1 MKLTIKEYMNK
12 YGIKS
17 KQTVYNK
24 IKSGEIKKVKEGT
37 RIFIVVKEEKPGID
51 QEINSELQDLLK
63 EIKQDREQKDSYISE
78 LKAQIKD
85 LKTDKEN
92 LNDRLR
98 EANIL
103 NLNNVEAIK
112 SLTKTLE
119 SKNEAIKQLEE
130 KPKGPSWLSKIFKG
144 NTETKE

>member
-1 MKLTIKEYMNK
+1 MIMKLTISEYMKK

-37 RIFIVVKEEKPGID
+37 RIFIVVKEKGEPD
-51 QEINSELQDLLK
+51 QEANQNIQKLLK
-63 EIKQDREQKDSYISE
+63 EIQTDREKTEAYIKE
-78 LKAQIKD
+78 LKEQIKD
-85 LKTDKEN
+85 LKTDKDN
-92 LNDRLR
+92 LNERLR

-119 SKNEAIKQLEE
+119 LKNEAAKELTQS
-130 KPKGPSWLSKIFKG
+130 KRSWISKIFKG
-144 NTETKE
+144 NDENES

>member
-1 MKLTIKEYMNK
+1 MIMKLTISEYMKK

-37 RIFIVVKEEKPGID
+37 RIFIVVKEKGEPD
-51 QEINSELQDLLK
+51 QEANPNIQEILK
-63 EIKQDREQKDSYISE
+63 EIQTDREKTEGYIKE
-78 LKAQIKD
+78 LKEQIKD
-85 LKTDKEN
+85 LKADKDN
-92 LNDRLR
+92 LNERLR

-119 SKNEAIKQLEE
+119 LKNETAKELTQS
-130 KPKGPSWLSKIFKG
+130 KRSWISKIFKG
-144 NTETKE
+144 NDENES

>member
-1 MKLTIKEYMNK
+1 MKLTISEYMKK

-37 RIFIVVKEEKPGID
+37 RIFIVVKEKGEPD
-51 QEINSELQDLLK
+51 QEANQNIQELLK
-63 EIKQDREQKDSYISE
+63 EIQTDREKTEAYVKE
-78 LKAQIKD
+78 LKEQIKD
-85 LKTDKEN
+85 LKTDKDN
-92 LNDRLR
+92 LNERLR

-119 SKNEAIKQLEE
+119 LKNETANCLFDTIYYL
-130 KPKGPSWLSKIFKG
+130 
-144 NTETKE
+144 

>member
-24 IKSGEIKKVKEGT
+24 IKAGEIKKVKEGT

-51 QEINSELQDLLK
+51 QEINSELQELLK
-63 EIKQDREQKDSYISE
+63 EIKQDREQSEAYIKE
-78 LKAQIKD
+78 LKEQIKD
-85 LKTDKEN
+85 LKADKDN
-92 LNDRLR
+92 LNERLR

-119 SKNEAIKQLEE
+119 LKNEATKEVIRSKR
-130 KPKGPSWLSKIFKG
+130 SWISKIFKG
-144 NTETKE
+144 NNETEE

>member
-1 MKLTIKEYMNK
+1 MKLTIKEYMEK
-12 YGIKS
+12 YGVKS

-37 RIFIVVKEEKPGID
+37 RIFILVKDNKQNID
-51 QEINSELQDLLK
+51 QETNSDIQELLK
-63 EIKQDREQKDSYISE
+63 GIKRDKEQSEAYIKE
-78 LKAQIKD
+78 LKEQIKD
-85 LKTDKEN
+85 LKADKDN
-92 LNDRLR
+92 LNERLR

-119 SKNEAIKQLEE
+119 LKNEATKEVIRSKR
-130 KPKGPSWLSKIFKG
+130 SWISKIFKG
-144 NTETKE
+144 NNETEE

>member
-24 IKSGEIKKVKEGT
+24 IKTGEIKKVKEGT

-51 QEINSELQDLLK
+51 QEINSELQELLK
-63 EIKQDREQKDSYISE
+63 EIKRDREQKDSYIIE
-78 LKAQIKD
+78 LKVQIKD

-119 SKNEAIKQLEE
+119 SKNEVIKQLEK
-130 KPKGPSWLSKIFKG
+130 KPKGSSWFNKIFKG
-144 NTETKE
+144 NTETTK

>member
-1 MKLTIKEYMNK
+1 MKLTIAEYMEK

-37 RIFIVVKEEKPGID
+37 RIFIIIKDDKPGID
-51 QEINSELQDLLK
+51 KEINLDVQELLK
-63 EIKQDREQKDSYISE
+63 EIKQEREEKDSYINE
-78 LKAQIKD
+78 LKEQMKELKKD
-85 LKTDKEN
+85 KDN
-92 LNDRLR
+92 LNERLR

-112 SLTKTLE
+112 NLTKNLE
-119 SKNEAIKQLEE
+119 LKNESTRELT
-130 KPKGPSWLSKIFKG
+130 KPKVSWLSRLFKG
-144 NTETKE
+144 KNEQEE